1 MSAQA
6 SDDLIEQAQEVV
18 ANLEDGD
25 MSATTCAQAVEV
37 IRALLDLFGKADGV
51 VA

>member
-6 SDDLIEQAQEVV
+6 SDDLIEQAQEVA

-37 IRALLDLFGKADGV
+37 IRALLDLFNKVDGV